1 MRKLYLFLGNLSE
14 ELDPVD
20 KSSLKSRS
28 RDVKSRSHGCTRPQP
43 SAWKLCADAELELVL
58 HLAAWL
64 SSEPGSHLQ
73 AGPGAWPSPQSTAAK
88 RAVTWRPSGFM
99 GALWMC
105 QTPAG
110 LLGPMQPWHLASRR
124 GCHCHLDSRD

>member
-1 MRKLYLFLGNLSE
+1 MIKPYLFLGNLSE

-20 KSSLKSRS
+20 KSALKSRF
-28 RDVKSRSHGCTRPQP
+28 RDVKSRSRGCACPHP
-43 SAWKLCADAELELVL
+43 SARKLCADAELELVPR
-58 HLAAWL
+58 LAAWL
-64 SSEPGSHLQ
+64 SSELERHLQ

-88 RAVTWRPSGFM
+88 RAVTWRPPGFM

-110 LLGPMQPWHLASRR
+110 LLSPMQPWHLAS
-124 GCHCHLDSRD
+124 

>member
-1 MRKLYLFLGNLSE
+1 MIKLYVFLGNFSE

-20 KSSLKSRS
+20 KSTLKSRS
-28 RDVKSRSHGCTRPQP
+28 RDMKSRSHGCACPHP
-43 SAWKLCADAELELVL
+43 SVQKLCADAELKLVPRLATWLSLELGL
-58 HLAAWL
+58 HL
-64 SSEPGSHLQ
+64 Q
-73 AGPGAWPSPQSTAAK
+73 VGPGAWPSPQSTAAR
-88 RAVTWRPSGFM
+88 RAVTWRPPGFM
-99 GALWMC
+99 GAPWMC